1 MKKIEKVKIILDE
14 DEQKIYMDFVNLL
27 NQIDVCLG
35 EKNYLKRAFL
45 DFQDEFDEVVEDW

>member
-14 DEQKIYMDFVNLL
+14 DERQIFENFVDLL
-27 NQIDVCLG
+27 SRIDVCLG
-35 EKNYLKRAFL
+35 EKGHLRRAFF